1 LVASTRK
8 TVLPTL
14 KRCRRGLAAFLGAA
28 LAPSLAHAS
37 ISIPGARL
45 DDRPA
50 LELPSALAAL
60 EQRAERPP
68 CVAFCGTVELSLKSD
83 GIFGGGGSVVSQDAW
98 GNHRFPAELDSSK
111 NRFGFTG
118 YELDKETG
126 LYNAKAR
133 YFDPNFG
140 RFLTQDSHLGKIDDP
155 PSLHRYFYGH
165 ANPLRYVDPTGHASE
180 ELQQW
185 RADIDRRYRAAKSD
199 EERRRIFAEALGA
212 PLVPAKQLG
221 DRGMGVARVVGGAGQ
236 VVVGAGAA
244 SAPEPVLTKVVG
256 VVAIERGLENMWAGL
271 RQAWTGEVEETPT
284 GNFIRTRLE
293 NAGVDR
299 TKAQWTSMGVEVLLD
314 VGSTAL
320 ASRGAAAAKARRPEA
335 EGVPESMYPAPLEER
350 LAAYKAWR
358 AAGGDKKDFGRFVG
372 AHRPGARGTT
382 LYPEASDFRTWPEG
396 HGNAASSGK
405 TAYLYRLWETDAA
418 GEPARFLK
426 WGVTGDPATRYSADY
441 MRGKVLTIE
450 ATGARATILKMERA
464 MTEVDPGPLSKEPWA
479 GSRLQVLER

>member
-98 GNHRFPAELDSSK
+98 GNHRFPAELDASK

-140 RFLTQDSHLGKIDDP
+140 RFLTQDSYLGQIDNP
-155 PSLHRYFYGH
+155 PSLHRYFYAN
-165 ANPLRYVDPTGHASE
+165 ANPTAYVDLTGHASV
-180 ELQQW
+180 LASAYVAVVDTFQ
-185 RADIDRRYRAAKSD
+185 
-199 EERRRIFAEALGA
+199 FARGFSTSVLNNFA
-212 PLVPAKQLG
+212 LVPRWESNSKAFRRGELAG
-221 DRGMGVARVVGGAGQ
+221 DVWS
-236 VVVGAGAA
+236 VVVGAAEGGAGLATAATGGTLTVASVGTASPITVPVTVVGGLVAIHGGQAAVRAGLHMSKAKESGSGVVSENTPAKNDTAPSKMEPAKAGDAGGAKAAADRKVPNPDGSKGKADHQAATKKLVEDLQAKYPPEEGFEIRSNQSIKAETGLDRRPDGAA
-244 SAPEPVLTKVVG
+244 VKDNKVVE
-256 VVAIERGLENMWAGL
+256 V
-271 RQAWTGEVEETPT
+271 GEVA
-284 GNFIRTRLE
+284 RTRADNETLVTRE
-293 NAGVDR
+293 QVKQQQYKEAGIP
-299 TKAQWTSMGVEVLLD
+299 
-314 VGSTAL
+314 STVVKL
-320 ASRGAAAAKARRPEA
+320 PSKPR
-335 EGVPESMYPAPLEER
+335 PAPTPSPLPSVAPSLKPEE
-350 LAAYKAWR
+350 
-358 AAGGDKKDFGRFVG
+358 
-372 AHRPGARGTT
+372 P
-382 LYPEASDFRTWPEG
+382 
-396 HGNAASSGK
+396 
-405 TAYLYRLWETDAA
+405 
-418 GEPARFLK
+418 
-426 WGVTGDPATRYSADY
+426 
-441 MRGKVLTIE
+441 
-450 ATGARATILKMERA
+450 
-464 MTEVDPGPLSKEPWA
+464 
-479 GSRLQVLER
+479 